1 MDAVIIIMIIWFALV
16 SLVTFIF
23 FDEGT
28 KGVEKEPYY
37 GRKTG
42 KMYTAKSSRKDYI
55 L

>member
-42 KMYTAKSSRKDYI
+42 KMYTAKSTRKDYI

>member
-1 MDAVIIIMIIWFALV
+1 MEFVLITMVVWFALV
-16 SLVTFIF
+16 TLITFIF

-28 KGVEKEPYY
+28 KGIEKEPYY

-42 KMYTAKSSRKDYI
+42 KMYTVKSSRKDYI